1 MIKRFIIAFI
11 LLVVVCGGI
20 VGFNMFRDKAIQDFF
35 ANMPVNPVAVSTFKV
50 EAITWTPKL
59 EAIGTVAAAQ
69 GVDLTVE
76 TTGIVKEILFKAN
89 DKVEQGQVLVRLDD
103 AVQKADLE
111 AAKTQEALDKQ
122 ALDRAV
128 ALQKRGVGTDATLDN
143 ARASWQTSTSQ
154 VVKLQAVL
162 DQKLLKAPFS
172 GTIGIPRIEEGQYVA
187 PGNAVTTLQ
196 DLDTMRADFSV
207 AEQRFPDL
215 QIGREV
221 LFGLDSDEMPY
232 KGTITGIDPKID
244 PASRLASARA
254 EISNPDGKLSPGQFV
269 QVRVVLPSED
279 NIIAVPQT
287 AVITSLYGDYVYVVR
302 PAADAKA
309 AAADKSPV
317 QDNKEPAKDEA
328 ATADASKPAE
338 PAKADEKQSLV
349 ANQVFVTIGR
359 RSDGRVEIV
368 KGISA
373 GDEVVTAGQ
382 NRLNNGSAVF
392 IDNAVDPSNAGQ
404 PGSKSE

>member
-1 MIKRFIIAFI
+1 
-11 LLVVVCGGI
+11 VVVCGGI
-20 VGFNMFRDKAIQDFF
+20 VGFNLFRDKAIQDFF

-50 EAITWTPKL
+50 EPITWTPKL

-143 ARASWQTSTSQ
+143 ARASWQTSISQ
-154 VVKLQAVL
+154 VAKLQAVL

-221 LFGLDSDEMPY
+221 LFGLDGDDMPY
-232 KGTITGIDPKID
+232 KGAITGIDPKID

-269 QVRVVLPSED
+269 QVRVVLPSEE

-302 PAADAKA
+302 PAAERKAGAAAAGTEPAKEEA
-309 AAADKSPV
+309 AAAD
-317 QDNKEPAKDEA
+317 A
-328 ATADASKPAE
+328 AKPAE
-338 PAKADEKQSLV
+338 PAKADDKQSLV

-359 RSDGRVEIV
+359 RSDGRIEII

-392 IDNAVDPSNAGQ
+392 IDNAVDPSKAGQ

>member
-1 MIKRFIIAFI
+1 LIKRFIIAFI

-20 VGFNMFRDKAIQDFF
+20 VGFNLFRDKAIQDFF

-50 EAITWTPKL
+50 EPITWTPKL

-143 ARASWQTSTSQ
+143 ARASWQTSISQ
-154 VVKLQAVL
+154 VAKLQAVL

-221 LFGLDSDEMPY
+221 LFGLDGDDMPY
-232 KGTITGIDPKID
+232 KGAIIGIDPKID

-269 QVRVVLPSED
+269 QVRVVLPSEE

-302 PAADAKA
+302 PAAERKAGAAAAGTEPAKEEA
-309 AAADKSPV
+309 AAAD
-317 QDNKEPAKDEA
+317 A
-328 ATADASKPAE
+328 AKPAE
-338 PAKADEKQSLV
+338 PAKADDKQSLV

-359 RSDGRVEIV
+359 RSDGRIEII

-392 IDNAVDPSNAGQ
+392 IDNAVDPSKAGQ

>member
-20 VGFNMFRDKAIQDFF
+20 VGFNLFRDKAIQDFF
-35 ANMPVNPVAVSTFKV
+35 ANMPVKPVAVSTFKV
-50 EAITWTPKL
+50 EPVTWTPKL

-76 TTGIVKEILFKAN
+76 TTGIVKEILFRAN
-89 DKVEQGQVLVRLDD
+89 DKVEQDQVLVRLDD

-128 ALQKRGVGTDATLDN
+128 ALQKRGVGTEATLDN
-143 ARASWQTSTSQ
+143 ARASWQTSMSQ
-154 VVKLQAVL
+154 VAKLQAVL
-162 DQKLLKAPFS
+162 DQKLLKAPFA

-221 LFGLDSDEMPY
+221 LFGLDGEDMPY
-232 KGTITGIDPKID
+232 KGAITGIDPKID

-254 EISNPDGKLSPGQFV
+254 EIANPDGKLSPGQFV
-269 QVRVVLPSED
+269 QVRVVLPSEE

-302 PAADAKA
+302 PAAERKA
-309 AAADKSPV
+309 GAADK
-317 QDNKEPAKDEA
+317 EPAGQETA
-328 ATADASKPAE
+328 PADAASPANAAS
-338 PAKADEKQSLV
+338 PAGPASADDRQTLV
-349 ANQVFVTIGR
+349 ASQIFVTIGR

-368 KGISA
+368 KGVSA

-382 NRLNNGSAVF
+382 NRLNNGSVVF
-392 IDNAVDPSNAGQ
+392 IDNTVDPSSAGQ

>member
-20 VGFNMFRDKAIQDFF
+20 VGFNLFRDKAIQDFF

-50 EAITWTPKL
+50 EPITWTPKL

-143 ARASWQTSTSQ
+143 ARASWQTSISQ
-154 VVKLQAVL
+154 VAKLQAVL

-221 LFGLDSDEMPY
+221 LFGLDGDDMPY
-232 KGTITGIDPKID
+232 KGAITGIDPKID

-269 QVRVVLPSED
+269 QVRVVLPSEE

-302 PAADAKA
+302 PAAERKAGAAAAGTEPAKEEA
-309 AAADKSPV
+309 AAADAAKS
-317 QDNKEPAKDEA
+317 
-328 ATADASKPAE
+328 AE
-338 PAKADEKQSLV
+338 PAKADDKQSLV

-359 RSDGRVEIV
+359 RSDGRIEII

-392 IDNAVDPSNAGQ
+392 IDNAVDPSKGGQ

>member
-1 MIKRFIIAFI
+1 LIKRFIIAFI

-20 VGFNMFRDKAIQDFF
+20 VGFNLFRDKAIQDFF

-50 EAITWTPKL
+50 EPITWTPKL

-143 ARASWQTSTSQ
+143 ARASWQTSISQ
-154 VVKLQAVL
+154 VAKLQAVL

-221 LFGLDSDEMPY
+221 LFGLDGDDMPY
-232 KGTITGIDPKID
+232 KGAITGIDPKID

-269 QVRVVLPSED
+269 QVRVVLPSEE

-302 PAADAKA
+302 PAAERKAGAAAAGTEPAKEEA
-309 AAADKSPV
+309 AAAD
-317 QDNKEPAKDEA
+317 A
-328 ATADASKPAE
+328 AKPAE
-338 PAKADEKQSLV
+338 PAKADDKQSLV

-359 RSDGRVEIV
+359 RSDGRIEII

-392 IDNAVDPSNAGQ
+392 IDNAVDPSKAGQ

>member
-20 VGFNMFRDKAIQDFF
+20 VGFNLFRDKAIQDFF

-50 EAITWTPKL
+50 EPITWTPKL

-111 AAKTQEALDKQ
+111 AAKTQETLDKQ

-143 ARASWQTSTSQ
+143 ARASWQTSISQ
-154 VVKLQAVL
+154 VAKLQAVL

-221 LFGLDSDEMPY
+221 LFGLDGDDMPY
-232 KGTITGIDPKID
+232 KGAITGIDPKID

-269 QVRVVLPSED
+269 QVRVVLPSEE

-302 PAADAKA
+302 PAAERKAGAAAAGTEPAKEEA
-309 AAADKSPV
+309 AAAD
-317 QDNKEPAKDEA
+317 A
-328 ATADASKPAE
+328 AKPAE
-338 PAKADEKQSLV
+338 PAKADDKQSLV

-359 RSDGRVEIV
+359 RSDGRIEII

-392 IDNAVDPSNAGQ
+392 IDNAVDPSKAGQ

>member
-20 VGFNMFRDKAIQDFF
+20 VGFNLFRDKAIQDFF

-50 EAITWTPKL
+50 EPITWTPKL

-143 ARASWQTSTSQ
+143 ARAAWQTSTSQ

-172 GTIGIPRIEEGQYVA
+172 GTIGIPRIEVGQYVA

-221 LFGLDSDEMPY
+221 LFGLDGDDMPY
-232 KGTITGIDPKID
+232 KGAITGIDPKID

-269 QVRVVLPSED
+269 QVRVVLPSEE

-302 PAADAKA
+302 PAAERKAGAAAAGTEPAKEEA
-309 AAADKSPV
+309 AAAD
-317 QDNKEPAKDEA
+317 A
-328 ATADASKPAE
+328 AKPAE
-338 PAKADEKQSLV
+338 PAKADDKQSLV

-359 RSDGRVEIV
+359 RSDGRIEII

-392 IDNAVDPSNAGQ
+392 IDNAVDPSKGGQ

>member
-20 VGFNMFRDKAIQDFF
+20 VGFNLFRDKAIQDFF

-50 EAITWTPKL
+50 EPITWTPKL

-143 ARASWQTSTSQ
+143 ARASWQTSISQ
-154 VVKLQAVL
+154 VAKLQAVL

-221 LFGLDSDEMPY
+221 LFGLDGDDMPY
-232 KGTITGIDPKID
+232 KGAITGIDPKID

-269 QVRVVLPSED
+269 QVRVVLPSEE

-302 PAADAKA
+302 PAAERKAGAAAAGTEPAKEEA
-309 AAADKSPV
+309 AAAD
-317 QDNKEPAKDEA
+317 A
-328 ATADASKPAE
+328 AKPAE
-338 PAKADEKQSLV
+338 PAKADDKQSLV

-359 RSDGRVEIV
+359 RSDGRIEII

-392 IDNAVDPSNAGQ
+392 IDNAVDPSKSGQ

>member
-1 MIKRFIIAFI
+1 
-11 LLVVVCGGI
+11 
-20 VGFNMFRDKAIQDFF
+20 
-35 ANMPVNPVAVSTFKV
+35 
-50 EAITWTPKL
+50 
-59 EAIGTVAAAQ
+59 
-69 GVDLTVE
+69 
-76 TTGIVKEILFKAN
+76 
-89 DKVEQGQVLVRLDD
+89 
-103 AVQKADLE
+103 
-111 AAKTQEALDKQ
+111 
-122 ALDRAV
+122 V

-143 ARASWQTSTSQ
+143 ARASWQTSISQ
-154 VVKLQAVL
+154 VAKLQAVL

-221 LFGLDSDEMPY
+221 LFGLDGDDMPY
-232 KGTITGIDPKID
+232 KGAITGIDPKID

-269 QVRVVLPSED
+269 QVRVVLPSEE

-302 PAADAKA
+302 PAAERKAGAAAAGTEPAKEEA
-309 AAADKSPV
+309 AAAD
-317 QDNKEPAKDEA
+317 A
-328 ATADASKPAE
+328 AKPAE
-338 PAKADEKQSLV
+338 PAKADDKQSLV

-359 RSDGRVEIV
+359 RSDGRIEII

-392 IDNAVDPSNAGQ
+392 IDNAVDPSKAGQ